1 MSLTATAIIL
11 IVLELCG
18 LALAV
23 IGEGAA
29 DAGTYMFWSI
39 ALASTV
45 VVVTIF
51 FLLL

>member
-18 LALAV
+18 LALSV

-45 VVVTIF
+45 VVVTT
-51 FLLL
+51 LLLLV